1 MDLTQLEFF
10 RAVAQDG
17 SITAAAG
24 RLHRVPSNLTTRIK
38 QLEGELGAELFIREK
53 SRLRL
58 SPTGRSFLDYAE
70 RILDLVEEARQVASG
85 AEPHGS
91 FALGSMES
99 TAAVRIPEL
108 LARYHQRFPKV
119 QLDLS
124 TGPSGEMIDGVL
136 AGRFIAAFADGPANH
151 PQLDGRPVFQEEL
164 VLMSVQG
171 HAPVRDARD
180 VAGETVFAFR
190 DTCSYRKRLEG
201 WFAEDR
207 VVPGKIMEME
217 SYHGMLACI
226 AAGGGVAIIP
236 KAMFDSLAGGRNVT
250 VHHLA
255 PKHAAATTWLF
266 WRRGTDT
273 PALRAFIGLLGPEP
287 ARARA

>member
-38 QLEGELGAELFIREK
+38 QLESELGAELFIREK

-91 FALGSMES
+91 FSLGSMES

-136 AGRFIAAFADGPANH
+136 RLADRSVRSIMTPRHEMVWVDLEDSPDEIRKTIADSGCSRFPVARGELDEIQGVIQTKDMLDRMLQGGP
-151 PQLDGRPVFQEEL
+151 F
-164 VLMSVQG
+164 
-171 HAPVRDARD
+171 D
-180 VAGETVFAFR
+180 VAETMR
-190 DTCSYRKRLEG
+190 PPL
-201 WFAEDR
+201 
-207 VVPGKIMEME
+207 VVPELI
-217 SYHGMLACI
+217 
-226 AAGGGVAIIP
+226 
-236 KAMFDSLAGGRNVT
+236 SLSR
-250 VHHLA
+250 
-255 PKHAAATTWLF
+255 
-266 WRRGTDT
+266 
-273 PALRAFIGLLGPEP
+273 
-287 ARARA
+287 